1 MATQFKIGVPSLIF
15 VLLVKLFCQPI
26 DAAPQDFP
34 LARPPQEAIEPTAID
49 RFERLFTD
57 GTYSADETIRF
68 VGDEIGRYTGQ
79 FREKRRNDRRALP
92 LPEELADLD
101 SNMVRLLSIAQ
112 DRETG
117 SGFFYLRSPYLQR
130 LYTLLGRAYD
140 SKNDSIRAFSAY
152 TTALRYSAFERPYD
166 DPERARETDQ
176 NRLRLEVYHS
186 ILNGMAD
193 KDRTAQETDNE
204 IKQTANLFSDL
215 LQRFLQLQKDKEE
228 ARKQIFVE
236 EAKQLS
242 GAADV
247 IGAQSN
253 YQRLTDELNQ
263 TENQLEQI
271 RLGVYR
277 KYFERESRQN
287 GELLY
292 RLALLSKEIE
302 TKLRLRERVLNR
314 SNYYRGNGN
323 VLGEERTQLRDF
335 IGYRALLELAHRID
349 SKRIMY
355 VQLLAEEYRTS
366 RELPRAIM
374 YYQLAIDMIQETNQA
389 EPGLALSYMR
399 LAGLYADRQNYIRSV
414 QTYEALFSRTESDLW
429 QGVLEKLRDNPSSNS
444 LVDILPIQTTYR
456 LHLADLYYYKTGP
469 LEKAKSL
476 YNQVLNEMES
486 VPLPTEDQ
494 YQLRLSYLK
503 QQYQIKMNLASI
515 ERRHRFSIEEATQLE
530 SALSIGRQVEQE
542 AESALIA
549 LQTIDRQRADL
560 SAQLKAGPDIIEEDA
575 NQAEEELSQRFYRL
589 SYVER
594 PVAAEKE
601 AAYRSSLKVIDLP
614 KLLERQAYLAVRNRD
629 FDTARP
635 LYREMIQKGRGD
647 QATRARMNLELLS
660 EGPAAIRR
668 LKLPLDFER

>member
-1 MATQFKIGVPSLIF
+1 
-15 VLLVKLFCQPI
+15 
-26 DAAPQDFP
+26 
-34 LARPPQEAIEPTAID
+34 
-49 RFERLFTD
+49 ERLFND

-68 VGDEIGRYTGQ
+68 VSDEIGRYTGQ

-92 LPEELADLD
+92 LPEELADLNA
-101 SNMVRLLSIAQ
+101 NMVRLLRVAQ

-117 SGFFYLRSPYLQR
+117 GGFFYLRSPYLQR
-130 LYTLLGRAYD
+130 LYTLLGQAYD

-152 TTALRYSAFERPYD
+152 TTALRYSAFERPYN
-166 DPERARETDQ
+166 DPERARESDQ
-176 NRLRLEVYHS
+176 KRLRTEIYSAIQL
-186 ILNGMAD
+186 GMAD
-193 KDRTAQETDNE
+193 KDRTAQETDTE
-204 IKQTANLFSDL
+204 IKQAAETYLEL
-215 LQRFLQLQKDKEE
+215 LQNFEQLQIDKEQ

-236 EAKQLS
+236 ESKQLR
-242 GAADV
+242 GTADV

-263 TENQLEQI
+263 AENQLEQI

-277 KYFERESRQN
+277 KYFERESKQN

-349 SKRIMY
+349 PNRISY

-374 YYQLAIDMIQETNQA
+374 YYELVLTMIHNTNKI
-389 EPGLALSYMR
+389 EPGLALSYLR

-414 QTYEALFSRTESDLW
+414 QTYEELFSRTETDLW
-429 QGVLEKLRDNPSSNS
+429 QGVLQSLRDNPSSNS
-444 LVDILPIQTTYR
+444 LVDILPIQTTYQ

-469 LEKAKSL
+469 LEKAKLL
-476 YNQVLNEMES
+476 YNQVLNEMQS
-486 VPLPTEDQ
+486 VALPTEDQ
-494 YQLRLSYLK
+494 YHLRLSYLK

-515 ERRHRFSIEEATQLE
+515 ERRHRFSTEEATQLD

-542 AESALIA
+542 AQIALTA

-560 SAQLKAGPDIIEEDA
+560 SAQLKAGPD
-575 NQAEEELSQRFYRL
+575 Q
-589 SYVER
+589 
-594 PVAAEKE
+594 
-601 AAYRSSLKVIDLP
+601 
-614 KLLERQAYLAVRNRD
+614 
-629 FDTARP
+629 
-635 LYREMIQKGRGD
+635 
-647 QATRARMNLELLS
+647 
-660 EGPAAIRR
+660 
-668 LKLPLDFER
+668 